1 MKSQLLL
8 NVAVSVAAAV
18 VVAFVVPQAG
28 AAQSDPMVGTWKL
41 NVAKSKY
48 NPGPGPRSLT
58 AVVTPSGQGTVA
70 NTEGVNA
77 QGMPTK
83 TTLIIICDGQPH
95 PVTGA
100 PNVDAISCRQPDPYT
115 QNFTNMKGGRAT
127 TSGTLVVS
135 RDGKTT
141 TISTKGTTAAGQQV
155 DNVAVYDRQ

>member
-8 NVAVSVAAAV
+8 NVAVSVAAAF
-18 VVAFVVPQAG
+18 VVAFAVPQAG

-48 NPGPGPRSLT
+48 NPGPAPRSLT
-58 AVVTPSGQGTVA
+58 VVVSAAAQGTVA

-83 TTLIIICDGQPH
+83 TTIVIICDGQPH

-100 PNVDAISCRQPDPYT
+100 PNVDALSCRQPDPYT
-115 QNFTNMKGGRAT
+115 QTFTNMKGGKAT
-127 TSGTLVVS
+127 TGGTLVVS
-135 RDGKTT
+135 RDGKIT
-141 TISTKGTTAAGQQV
+141 TISTKGTTAAGQQI
-155 DNVAVYDRQ
+155 DNVAIYDRQ